1 MAKPKPI
8 KLKAFKIDNGDPKYA
23 KSPLLDMLG
32 TKLESSSKAEDRRIQ
47 LNSND
52 PTEESD
58 LIADFDISR
67 KESIIHGTVLRVVA
81 SKGTPKIPDSVFNQP
96 KIQYNSLK
104 KLALTDKFIYRSHL
118 YFATDGYHLVVTLPG
133 TRTIKSF
140 QTYVNEYLKAERK
153 DHLFQFTPVI
163 SNTPQMRME
172 NIKSIKFKDSQLP
185 VNLPDEDK
193 PDIKTKMMKV
203 TTDAVKSLFG
213 DSPELEKIL
222 EEGIVSAELLIK
234 FASNKKRPKDSQE
247 LLAPILKPMA
257 DTDDFEVKTK
267 SGERIKGS
275 TIQRSKDIEL
285 ETTET
290 DLINENQLFQEMENF
305 LKELSN

>member
-140 QTYVNEYLKAERK
+140 QTYVNEYLKAERM
-153 DHLFQFTPVI
+153 DHLFLFTPVI
-163 SNTPQMRME
+163 SNTPQMRLG